1 MDAVPLPAPAPAYV
15 PAGISPLVQ
24 ALVDREA
31 ALRLKKDAEVEKANP
46 DVSKIARYDAELADL
61 VSRQDRLHSQDQAHK
76 IESLRI
82 ASARDVRV
90 AEETRLTRV
99 ADLGIA
105 NANVAAG
112 VPRGEEVDEH
122 RTFQHRDLNRNY
134 GMLQF
139 FPHSSAFIHMF

>member
-1 MDAVPLPAPAPAYV
+1 MDAPLPAPAPAYV
-15 PAGISPLVQ
+15 PAGISPLLQ

-31 ALRLKKDAEVEKANP
+31 VLRSKKDAEVEKANP

-61 VSRQDRLHSQDQAHK
+61 VSRQDRLQSH
-76 IESLRI
+76 ELECFRI
-82 ASARDVRV
+82 SARV
-90 AEETRLTRV
+90 AEETRLTRQ

-105 NANVAAG
+105 NANAAAG

-134 GMLQF
+134 GMMQCFSLD
-139 FPHSSAFIHMF
+139 SNFIHMF

>member
-31 ALRLKKDAEVEKANP
+31 ALRLKKDAEEEKANS
-46 DVSKIARYDAELADL
+46 DVSKIARYDAELAVL
-61 VSRQDRLHSQDQAHK
+61 RQDRL
-76 IESLRI
+76 ESLRQERLHELECFRI
-82 ASARDVRV
+82 SARV
-90 AEETRLTRV
+90 AEETRLTRQ

-105 NANVAAG
+105 NANVVAG

-139 FPHSSAFIHMF
+139 FPHRSDFIHMF